1 MNHWFEDRHFRS
13 LLKNTG
19 YLGLSKIVAA
29 LASVAT
35 LAFAGRDLGLVLFG
49 TLILITSY
57 TQAAVGLSKFQSWQL
72 VVRYGGHGIEC
83 GHPQELK
90 AAAGF
95 ALALDIL
102 GGFGGLIAAVLVL
115 LLIARWT
122 TIQQQYL
129 WLAIAY
135 CTSMPIVGAGTA
147 NGLLRVLDRFDLISW
162 STTVTPVSRAMLA
175 GAAFVSHSLLATY
188 VALWYVTEVGGSL
201 CMWLLAW
208 RELRRRGLLG
218 GIRPTLK
225 PLMLPR
231 AWRFAIHIYLTT
243 GLSTVWGP
251 IARLVVG
258 GVLGAAGTALFRVA
272 SGLADAGQKPASLLA
287 QAFYPEV
294 VRMDFS
300 TKKPWKLML
309 RGTALASGGAVLAIL
324 LLLIGGKP
332 FLSLL
337 FGEQFVGAYA
347 PLVTLM
353 AVPFLGVFSFALTP
367 MLYALGRSDGPLI
380 ASLLGSAVFLASIV
394 PLSRS
399 IGVVGAAMAFVL
411 GNAIY
416 VSVMMFQLR
425 RERRRVFKA

>member
-129 WLAIAY
+129 WL
-135 CTSMPIVGAGTA
+135 
-147 NGLLRVLDRFDLISW
+147 
-162 STTVTPVSRAMLA
+162 
-175 GAAFVSHSLLATY
+175 
-188 VALWYVTEVGGSL
+188 
-201 CMWLLAW
+201 
-208 RELRRRGLLG
+208 
-218 GIRPTLK
+218 
-225 PLMLPR
+225 
-231 AWRFAIHIYLTT
+231 
-243 GLSTVWGP
+243 
-251 IARLVVG
+251 
-258 GVLGAAGTALFRVA
+258 
-272 SGLADAGQKPASLLA
+272 
-287 QAFYPEV
+287 
-294 VRMDFS
+294 
-300 TKKPWKLML
+300 
-309 RGTALASGGAVLAIL
+309 
-324 LLLIGGKP
+324 
-332 FLSLL
+332 
-337 FGEQFVGAYA
+337 
-347 PLVTLM
+347 
-353 AVPFLGVFSFALTP
+353 
-367 MLYALGRSDGPLI
+367 
-380 ASLLGSAVFLASIV
+380 
-394 PLSRS
+394 
-399 IGVVGAAMAFVL
+399 
-411 GNAIY
+411 
-416 VSVMMFQLR
+416 
-425 RERRRVFKA
+425 